1 MNNECSAFGAT
12 GGSTFYFEYKT
23 KNKNIHGSEIIRTIA
38 LKLKSILLSS
48 PQTTELKYQNNRC
61 IIPCLRLITI
71 TFVSKPQQLKYT
83 KLRYNR
89 RLVRFFFLIYAS
101 GILYSF
107 KY

>member
-12 GGSTFYFEYKT
+12 WGSTFYFEYKT

-61 IIPCLRLITI
+61 NTI
-71 TFVSKPQQLKYT
+71 LTPNNDNICVKT
-83 KLRYNR
+83 TA
-89 RLVRFFFLIYAS
+89 VEIH
-101 GILYSF
+101 
-107 KY
+107 